1 MLYKP
6 RIFALVHKIV
16 PSKSKFI
23 IRDLSWLSFNGRV
36 LQEAEDTGNHLHD
49 RLRFLGIFS
58 NNLDE
63 FFRVRVATLNKM
75 VKLGGAAK
83 MQLESNPDKILKQ
96 IQSTVVNQQSAF
108 ERIFKE
114 IVDELAE
121 QNIFL
126 KTEKQ
131 LNKEQREFVTRY
143 FDEKVHTRI
152 VPLMVESIP
161 AMPLLRDRSIY
172 LACVLG
178 HDTNPLMQRY
188 ALIEIP
194 VGELSRFVLLPSKKG
209 VHDIIL
215 LEDVIRFN
223 LPYLFAPFGF
233 NRFMGHT
240 IKVTRDAELD
250 MDSDLQSNVIDELEK
265 GLKNRKK
272 GKATRFVY
280 DKQIDPNLLDWLVK
294 RLSLSRKDNLIPGG
308 RIHNFKDFMDFP
320 KSVFS
325 NLNERPRPFVH
336 PLLQQ
341 PCRILDVLSR
351 TDVMLH
357 LPYHSFDSVIDL
369 LRESAID
376 PAVVSIKITLYR
388 LASDSKVI
396 NALINAV
403 RNGKQVVVVIELK
416 ARFDEEA
423 NLRWRRRLE
432 EEGVTVKIG
441 LPNMKVHAKIC
452 VIKRREFN
460 QTRHF
465 GFVSTGN
472 LNESTARI
480 YGDHCLLT
488 SNSKIL
494 ADVNKVFECLERE
507 SPNLVLL
514 KSLKTLVA
522 SPVST
527 RKFFQTLIDKQV
539 ALAKKKRPASV
550 IVKLNS
556 LSDKP
561 MIENL
566 YNASKAGV
574 QLELVIRGICCA
586 ITDQKS
592 FKVRPR
598 AISIVDQYLEHAR
611 VMIFG
616 QGASRQVFI
625 SSADW
630 MSRNLDNRVEI
641 SCPIENQ
648 IWQDE
653 LSHIMNIQLR
663 ENQKARILDSA
674 LSNQYVD
681 KEDGDVEC
689 RSQILIYQY
698 LASKEYTLEPRSH

>member
-1 MLYKP
+1 
-6 RIFALVHKIV
+6 VHKIV

-161 AMPLLRDRSIY
+161 TMPLLRDRSIY

-194 VGELSRFVLLPSKKG
+194 VGELSRFVLLPSKRG